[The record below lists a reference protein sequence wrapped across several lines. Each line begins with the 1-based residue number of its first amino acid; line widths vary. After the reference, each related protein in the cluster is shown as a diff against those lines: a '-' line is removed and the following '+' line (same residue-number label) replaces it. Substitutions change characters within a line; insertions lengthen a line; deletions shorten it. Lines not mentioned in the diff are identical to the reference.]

1 MKSEKVVKICTLF
14 LDCLPYWGWE
24 DLAGKLEADVVGGR
38 DVEAAQQSGD
48 QSEVG
53 QVLGQCQ
60 VRVR

>member
-1 MKSEKVVKICTLF
+1 MLF

-48 QSEVG
+48 QSEGG